1 MIIAGQLVGPE
12 RVSSGQIR
20 IEGETIVAVGDS
32 LGSPDH
38 HFADDC
44 LIFAGMGDIH
54 IHARDDVSEA
64 ETYKEDFTTAAQ
76 AAVHGGVVHV
86 ADMPNNR
93 IAPVDDATYRG
104 KVEHLRR
111 RNVPIQ
117 VTLYAGIGPETRPL
131 SFPSPYKVYMGHSV
145 GDLFFTTLEQL
156 DRALAHY
163 RGCDVS
169 FHCED
174 PLLLE
179 AHKQAATHEQR
190 RPPECE
196 VSATR
201 FALMMIEK
209 YALRGKLCHY
219 SVGEGLP
226 LIRAARAKGLHVT
239 CEVTPH
245 HLYYSTGDITDSNR
259 GWMQMNPPLRA
270 EVDRRAMLAALRDGT
285 LDYLATDHAPHTLEE
300 KARGI
305 SGQPHLDTY
314 GAFVTWLI
322 VEQGFTP
329 QQVARFCSIRPGEF
343 VNPYTAPRK
352 FGRIEPGYTASLT
365 VLNLAR
371 PTTIRRED
379 LKTKCGWSPFEGVTF
394 PGSVEAVFLTGMLA
408 SQAARRV

>member
-1 MIIAGQLVGPE
+1 M
-12 RVSSGQIR
+12 
-20 IEGETIVAVGDS
+20 
-32 LGSPDH
+32 
-38 HFADDC
+38 
-44 LIFAGMGDIH
+44 
-54 IHARDDVSEA
+54 
-64 ETYKEDFTTAAQ
+64 
-76 AAVHGGVVHV
+76 
-86 ADMPNNR
+86 
-93 IAPVDDATYRG
+93 
-104 KVEHLRR
+104 
-111 RNVPIQ
+111 
-117 VTLYAGIGPETRPL
+117 VT
-131 SFPSPYKVYMGHSV
+131 YKVYMGHSV

-156 DRALAHY
+156 DRVLAQY

-174 PLLLE
+174 PVLLE
-179 AHKQAATHEQR
+179 AHKGAALHEDR

-201 FALMMIEK
+201 FALTMIEK
-209 YALRGKLCHY
+209 YGLRGKLCHY

-245 HLYYSTGDITDSNR
+245 HLYYSTADITPQNR
-259 GWMQMNPPLRA
+259 GWMQMNPPLR
-270 EVDRRAMLAALRDGT
+270 VDADRVAMLAALRDGT

-300 KARGI
+300 KAKGI

-322 VEQGFTP
+322 LEQGFSP
-329 QQVARFCSIRPGEF
+329 EQVARFCSVKPGEF

-352 FGRIEPGYTASLT
+352 FGRIAPGYVASLT

-371 PTTIRRED
+371 PVTIRREE

-394 PGSVEAVFLTGMLA
+394 PGSVEAVFLLG
-408 SQAARRV
+408 RRV

>member
-1 MIIAGQLVGPE
+1 MIIAGRLVGPE
-12 RVSSGQIR
+12 GVFSGRVR
-20 IEGETIVAVGDS
+20 IDGETIVAVGES
-32 LGSPDH
+32 LGTPDH
-38 HFADDC
+38 SFSDDC

-54 IHARDDVSEA
+54 IHARDDVSGE
-64 ETYKEDFTTAAQ
+64 ETYKEDFSTAAE
-76 AAVHGGVVHV
+76 AAIHGGVVHV

-93 IAPVDDATYRG
+93 VAPIDDASYRG
-104 KVEHLRR
+104 KADHLRR

-117 VTLYAGIGPETRPL
+117 VTLYAGIGPETHPL
-131 SFPSPYKVYMGHSV
+131 SFPVPYKVYMGHSV

-156 DRALAHY
+156 DLALSRY
-163 RGCDVS
+163 RGCNVS

-179 AHKQAATHEQR
+179 AHKGARTHEER

-201 FALMMIEK
+201 FALLMIEK
-209 YALRGKLCHY
+209 YDLRGKLCHY

-226 LIRAARAKGLHVT
+226 LIRAARAKGLRVT

-245 HLYYSTGDITDSNR
+245 HLYFSTQDITEANR
-259 GWMQMNPPLRA
+259 GWMQMNPPLRTRS
-270 EVDRRAMLAALRDGT
+270 DRDAMLAALRDGT

-300 KARGI
+300 KSRGI

-322 VEQGFTP
+322 VRQGFRP
-329 QQVARFCSIRPGEF
+329 EQVARFCSVQPGEF

-371 PTTIRRED
+371 PTTIRREE
-379 LKTKCGWSPFEGVTF
+379 LRTKCGWSPFEGVTF
-394 PGSVEAVFLTGMLA
+394 PGSVEAVFLNGKLH
-408 SQAARRV
+408 

>member
-1 MIIAGQLVGPE
+1 MIVAGQLVHE
-12 RVSSGQIR
+12 EQVVRGQIR
-20 IEGETIVAVGDS
+20 IEGETIVEVGPS
-32 LGSPDH
+32 IGLPDVS
-38 HFADDC
+38 FGDEC

-64 ETYKEDFTTAAQ
+64 ETYKEDFTTAAR

-93 IAPVDDATYRG
+93 VAPVDDATYRG
-104 KVEHLRR
+104 KEAHLRN

-117 VTLYAGIGPETRPL
+117 ITLYAGIGPETKPL
-131 SFPSPYKVYMGHSV
+131 SFPVPYKVYMGHSV

-156 DRALAHY
+156 DRVLEQY

-174 PLLLE
+174 PVLLE
-179 AHKQAATHEQR
+179 SHKLAPLHEQR

-201 FALMMIEK
+201 FALAMIEK

-245 HLYYSTGDITDSNR
+245 HLYYSTADITPENR

-270 EVDRRAMLAALRDGT
+270 DADRLAMLAALRDGT

-300 KARGI
+300 KSKGI

-322 VEQGFTP
+322 LEQRFTP
-329 QQVARFCSIRPGEF
+329 QQVATFCSIKPGEF
-343 VNPYTAPRK
+343 VNPYTAPRR

-365 VLNLAR
+365 VLNLKR

-379 LKTKCGWSPFEGVTF
+379 LQTKCGWSPFEGVTF
-394 PGSVEAVFLTGMLA
+394 PGSVEAVFLAG
-408 SQAARRV
+408 RRV